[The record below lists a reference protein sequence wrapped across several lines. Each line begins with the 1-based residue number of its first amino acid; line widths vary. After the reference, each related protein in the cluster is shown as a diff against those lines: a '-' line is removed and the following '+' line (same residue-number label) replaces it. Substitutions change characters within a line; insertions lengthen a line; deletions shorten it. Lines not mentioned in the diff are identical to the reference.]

1 MARKI
6 IILEKLE
13 APAGEPRYRYA
24 LWADV
29 PSTRW
34 PFFADAS
41 KTSPVKDITSQELSD
56 LRAGKFLEK
65 VDDARWD
72 SARTIAQIQAALQAA
87 HAAYQ
92 ADVTA
97 YNPFVRYGTFW
108 DGTTWTAGGVA

>member
-13 APAGEPRYRYA
+13 APAGASKFRVA

-34 PFFADAS
+34 TYFADPNKS
-41 KTSPVKDITSQELSD
+41 SPVKDASAQELSD
-56 LRAGKFLEK
+56 LRAGKFLELI
-65 VDDARWD
+65 VEPQWD
-72 SARTIAQIQAALQAA
+72 VGQGIGAIQGFLQAK
-87 HAAYQ
+87 HGAYQ
-92 ADVTA
+92 TEVTA

-108 DGTTWTAGGVA
+108 DGTTWTAGGAA